1 VKSQTWHLEDHA
13 IRHVYIRPRTPH
25 LNGKVERS
33 HRVDEQESRRT
44 RGKWQRG
51 RADLPVNAQQRALA
65 LLALNAALALSGC
78 ATPARPE
85 NMMPT
90 VAPATHHSDRDV
102 SVVVSGGS
110 GTSSTHS
117 SQIANEDFAR
127 ALSDALEKAGVFSKV
142 SSAAGYYKLSA
153 YIGKV
158 DQPSMG
164 FSMTVTVE
172 VSYTLINTSSGQP
185 VWTKNVTSV
194 HTIAAGESFLGTERL
209 RLATEGAAKD
219 NIQQAV
225 AALEAQQL

>member
-117 SQIANEDFAR
+117 SQIAIAI
-127 ALSDALEKAGVFSKV
+127 ADAVAKVNNSQLTAVHTGRPASVTAGV
-142 SSAAGYYKLSA
+142 
-153 YIGKV
+153 
-158 DQPSMG
+158 
-164 FSMTVTVE
+164 
-172 VSYTLINTSSGQP
+172 
-185 VWTKNVTSV
+185 
-194 HTIAAGESFLGTERL
+194 
-209 RLATEGAAKD
+209 AK
-219 NIQQAV
+219 
-225 AALEAQQL
+225 